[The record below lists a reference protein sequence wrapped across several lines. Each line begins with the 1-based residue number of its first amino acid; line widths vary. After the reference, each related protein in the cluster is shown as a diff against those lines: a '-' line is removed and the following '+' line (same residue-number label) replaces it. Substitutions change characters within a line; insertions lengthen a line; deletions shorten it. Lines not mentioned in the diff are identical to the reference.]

1 MLSQVTDLVTTDAAN
16 TYWLPPTTYLLTTG
30 EYRTG
35 ATSYQINTYWRDGM
49 CEHADVEGSC
59 PSAPGE
65 ALIDPTMLQTIDA
78 KIGDEV
84 TVVYTGFGG
93 DDEPVADYPQTYT
106 IVGTYTI
113 DDNASP
119 YWFNPGHTGG
129 DGSLRPPSLG
139 STTPPQAPALL
150 VDQSSVTFNA
160 ATVAGAD
167 RPVDLDALD
176 IATMDDAE
184 LQLATWQASI
194 ADQGPPILQPDDVT
208 SYEAL
213 FDEVRSEQELLSRV
227 TLAAV
232 VPLIVLALLLLF
244 VLVASAAEV
253 RRQEVALAKLRGFST
268 GKVVRFAVAEPASV
282 LLLTVP
288 VGITLAVVGQ
298 RVLAGIWLGP
308 TPFVVTTQ
316 AVVSAVIVTATA
328 LLAAFVA
335 VLGVVREPLAASL
348 SSATRRRSTST
359 WSLLAQG
366 ALVMLSVAAVVQI
379 LTSDATQSSSFVELL
394 APLFVAIGA
403 SVVALVLIG
412 MLARLWMRRTADAG
426 GVSV

>member
-1 MLSQVTDLVTTDAAN
+1 MKTESNNAV
-16 TYWLPPTTYLLTTG
+16 LL
-30 EYRTG
+30 
-35 ATSYQINTYWRDGM
+35 I
-49 CEHADVEGSC
+49 
-59 PSAPGE
+59 
-65 ALIDPTMLQTIDA
+65 
-78 KIGDEV
+78 
-84 TVVYTGFGG
+84 
-93 DDEPVADYPQTYT
+93 
-106 IVGTYTI
+106 
-113 DDNASP
+113 
-119 YWFNPGHTGG
+119 
-129 DGSLRPPSLG
+129 
-139 STTPPQAPALL
+139 APALL

-268 GKVVRFAVAEPASV
+268 GKVVRFAVAEPATV

-288 VGITLAVVGQ
+288 VGIALAVVGQ
-298 RVLAGIWLGP
+298 RVLSGIWLGP

-316 AVVSAVIVTATA
+316 AVVSAVVVTATA

-348 SSATRRRSTST
+348 SSATRRRGTST

-412 MLARLWMRRTADAG
+412 MLARLWMRRTADARRTLTVPRLPATRPTPGPRCSWCCPCCWRPRWPPSRPPRGRSPTTG
-426 GVSV
+426 GSRRPPRPSAPRRSTTPTRRRRGCSG